1 MRLSDVVSGAD
12 LSTWPQ
18 IALVI
23 FFAAFVA
30 IVVYLFLV
38 RRKGSF
44 EEQRNLP
51 LEGDP
56 KEPDP
61 GDRTERGS

>member
-18 IALVI
+18 IALVL

-30 IVVYLFLV
+30 IVLYLFLF
-38 RRKGSF
+38 RGKGSF
-44 EEQRNLP
+44 EKQRNLP
-51 LEGDP
+51 LDD
-56 KEPDP
+56 DP
-61 GDRTERGS
+61 GDRDRRDRTKRGS